1 MWTLSCLLR
10 HSSTLCS
17 LWKATEHTDIIIVH
31 TVEAIE
37 LLAVEA
43 DYSYAF
49 LSTIAAELKA
59 FQAAAAVLNEAG
71 VTSVGDAFLA
81 EFM

>member
-1 MWTLSCLLR
+1 MCTQSCLLR

-17 LWKATEHTDIIIVH
+17 LWKATEHTNIVIVH

-59 FQAAAAVLNEAG
+59 FQATATVLNETG
-71 VTSVGDAFLA
+71 VTSIGDAFLA